1 MHLFVSFMLR
11 AVSIFVKDRVVHSS
25 AGLQDF
31 DAALL
36 DNVKTV
42 SMSPLDKSQY
52 VSTSI
57 PGTRGANRVCFLVSL
72 QTPSVFK
79 REGVFPTPG
88 KKKNSV
94 KQTKQNQIKKYQNLE
109 DRK

>member
-52 VSTSI
+52 VSPSI
-57 PGTRGANRVCFLVSL
+57 PGTRRQMVLFVS
-72 QTPSVFK
+72 
-79 REGVFPTPG
+79 
-88 KKKNSV
+88 
-94 KQTKQNQIKKYQNLE
+94 
-109 DRK
+109 

>member
-42 SMSPLDKSQY
+42 SVSPLDKSQY

-57 PGTRGANRVCFLVSL
+57 PRTRRQMVLFVSL
-72 QTPSVFK
+72 ETLSMFK
-79 REGVFPTPG
+79 
-88 KKKNSV
+88 
-94 KQTKQNQIKKYQNLE
+94 
-109 DRK
+109 

>member
-42 SMSPLDKSQY
+42 SMSPLDKTQY
-52 VSTSI
+52 VSRNVRNTARQI
-57 PGTRGANRVCFLVSL
+57 VCFLVGL
-72 QTPSVFK
+72 DVKFVEKLLMFK
-79 REGVFPTPG
+79 EKDF
-88 KKKNSV
+88 
-94 KQTKQNQIKKYQNLE
+94 L
-109 DRK
+109 D